1 MKILVDTNRYRD
13 FCEGEPTSV
22 DVFRR
27 AHEIHV
33 PLIVVGELRAGFAV
47 GTRSQTNEETLSR
60 FLHRSRVRV
69 AALNLDTTRHYAQLF
84 RQLRSQGTPIPTND
98 IWIAALAV
106 QHGLMLFS
114 RDDHFEHLPQLP
126 KVND

>member
-27 AHEIHV
+27 AYEIHV

-47 GTRSQTNEETLSR
+47 GTRSHANEETLNR
-60 FLHRSRVRV
+60 FLHRGRVRV
-69 AALNLDTTRHYAQLF
+69 AALDLDTTRHYAQLF
-84 RQLRSQGTPIPTND
+84 RQLRSQGTPIPTKD

-106 QHGLMLFS
+106 QHELMLFS
-114 RDDHFEHLPQLP
+114 RDDHFKLLPQLP
-126 KVND
+126 QVNH